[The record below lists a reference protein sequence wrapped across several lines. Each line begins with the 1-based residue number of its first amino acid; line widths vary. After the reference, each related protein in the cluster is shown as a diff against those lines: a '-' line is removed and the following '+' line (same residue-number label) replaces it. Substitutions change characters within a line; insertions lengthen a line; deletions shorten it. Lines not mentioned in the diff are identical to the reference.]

1 MPTFNGEQF
10 LRATL
15 ATVEMQ
21 NLAGVEIIVVDDGS
35 TDHSLNII
43 REFAKR
49 LPITLVANDH
59 RGNWVASTNEG
70 ARKARGEWITFLH
83 QDDGWVPARLDKLSA
98 VIQRHDAVQFI
109 VHDAWFADRQ
119 GNFVGAYSPPLSHA
133 RMLNAAEVLAPLMIQ
148 NTIAISCVAFRRS
161 AFLHAGLMD
170 EAWRYT
176 ADWKLWLKLAALGGT
191 YHMPEALGFFR
202 IHTDSQT
209 SKMSKS
215 PELFLSEH
223 LHVHEEFA
231 ELVQQTVTR
240 SARHLAAAR
249 FNVYGNVILAAAWDR
264 RFDACARLLQD
275 MGVPSLATLVICV
288 RYARFWQRVRP
299 RLQSFL
305 VQTLTSGTGT
315 EVSSSRSRR
324 HVAREPQAGCS
335 TPAGRAPP

>member
-10 LRATL
+10 LPATL
-15 ATVEMQ
+15 ETVEMQ
-21 NLAGVEIIVVDDGS
+21 NLVGVEIIVVDDGS
-35 TDHSLNII
+35 TDHSLDII

-70 ARKARGEWITFLH
+70 VRRARGEWITFLH
-83 QDDGWVPARLDKLSA
+83 QDDGWGPARLDKLSA
-98 VIQRHDAVQFI
+98 VIQRHSAVQFI

-119 GNFVGAYSPPLSHA
+119 GHFIGAYSPPLSHG
-133 RMLNAAEVLAPLMIQ
+133 RLLNADEVLAPLMIQ

-176 ADWKLWLKLAALGGT
+176 ADWKLWLKLGALGGT
-191 YHMPEALGFFR
+191 YHISEALGFFR

-215 PELFLSEH
+215 PELLLSEH
-223 LHVHEEFA
+223 LHVHEEFT
-231 ELVQQTVTR
+231 ELFQQTVTG
-240 SARHLAAAR
+240 SARYLAAAR
-249 FNVYGNVILAAAWDR
+249 FNFYGNVILAAAWDR
-264 RFDACARLLQD
+264 RFDACARLLRE
-275 MGVPSLATLVICV
+275 MGVPSLGTVAILV
-288 RYARFWQRVRP
+288 RYSRVWQRVRP

-305 VQTLTSGTGT
+305 VQMLTSGQGT
-315 EVSSSRSRR
+315 
-324 HVAREPQAGCS
+324 
-335 TPAGRAPP
+335 